1 MRRLLPLVALVLV
14 ASACGQQGAKPF
26 LAAPTATC
34 LREQGFRAST
44 NDADVSLVFATAAN
58 GGLRAVP
65 KGGGNTLEIGFA
77 SDGADAVNLQKAIRR
92 VADPKLR
99 PHLPDVMSSKRNA
112 VLLWTV
118 SPTPEQQ
125 QTVLGCLRT

>member
-1 MRRLLPLVALVLV
+1 MRRLLPLVALVFLV
-14 ASACGQQGAKPF
+14 AACGQQSAKPF
-26 LAAPTATC
+26 LAPPTAAC
-34 LREQGFRAST
+34 LRGQGFRAST
-44 NDADVSLVFATAAN
+44 SDAEVSLVLSTAAN

-77 SDGADAVNLQKAIRR
+77 SDGADAANLEKAIRR

-99 PHLPDVMSSKRNA
+99 PHLRDVMSSKRNA
-112 VLLWTV
+112 VLLWTI